1 MGVLMSRRQT
11 VEKVQKVSL
20 AVSAFKD
27 GLREQPS
34 TRRQAEA
41 GGTRRGTLEQAVQE
55 GEEEASAGPSQPEES
70 SASKAA
76 WERLRDGRGVEPEE
90 FDRANRFTPPAF
102 IRPKRELHDDDPL
115 DISLEQREQA
125 SRRSTGT
132 GRKGRGR
139 GWRCAGESPG
149 MCKGSRC
156 PPGSGSLPGH
166 EPHEGGSVGQ
176 GAGLSSWRGHA
187 GRRVLNDEMCEI
199 CEVWTAESLF
209 PCRVCSRVYHDGC
222 LRRMG
227 YLQNDSAVEVTETAH
242 TETGWSCY
250 YCDNL
255 NLLLTEEEMYSLME
269 TLQHCKIIPGAD
281 PPHSGSLM
289 VGGGGSPLPGHHTA
303 SLSPAETCLTLDDF
317 LHYKHLVHKQQFE
330 RPMGEAQEEQA
341 ALQFSALDPD
351 KKGHIE
357 WHDFLSHESIQLLQ
371 KLRPQNTLLRLLTA
385 KERERARAAFLA
397 LDQDS
402 DGFIA
407 ESECRRARHGWFR
420 KHQKETPSC
429 NVSISHVGPMSESS
443 PVSSGSG
450 KSQEKTPPAREQE
463 EARRVDWPGFLRE
476 NVAYILAAR
485 PNSTALHLQP
495 PA

>member
-34 TRRQAEA
+34 TRRRTEA
-41 GGTRRGTLEQAVQE
+41 GATRRGTLEQAVQE
-55 GEEEASAGPSQPEES
+55 GEEDASAGPSQLEES

-90 FDRANRFTPPAF
+90 FDRANRFKPPAF
-102 IRPKRELHDDDPL
+102 IRPKRELHDDEPP
-115 DISLEQREQA
+115 DISLEQQEQ
-125 SRRSTGT
+125 
-132 GRKGRGR
+132 
-139 GWRCAGESPG
+139 
-149 MCKGSRC
+149 
-156 PPGSGSLPGH
+156 
-166 EPHEGGSVGQ
+166 VI
-176 GAGLSSWRGHA
+176 
-187 GRRVLNDEMCEI
+187 NDEMCEI

-227 YLQNDSAVEVTETAH
+227 YLQNDSALEMAETAH

-269 TLQHCKIIPGAD
+269 TLQHCKIIPG
-281 PPHSGSLM
+281 
-289 VGGGGSPLPGHHTA
+289 
-303 SLSPAETCLTLDDF
+303 TCLTLDDF

-330 RPMGEAQEEQA
+330 RPMAEAQEEQA

-371 KLRPQNTLLRLLTA
+371 KLRPQNALLRLLTA

-397 LDQDS
+397 LDQDR
-402 DGFIA
+402 DGFIG
-407 ESECRRARHGWFR
+407 EGECRRAQHTWFR

-429 NVSISHVGPMSESS
+429 NVSISHVGPISESS
-443 PVSSGSG
+443 PASSGSS
-450 KSQEKTPPAREQE
+450 KSQEKTLPAERE
-463 EARRVDWPGFLRE
+463 EARPVDWPCFLQQ

-485 PNSTALHLQP
+485 PNSAAHHLQP

>member
-27 GLREQPS
+27 GLREQPAA
-34 TRRQAEA
+34 RQRVEV
-41 GGTRRGTLEQAVQE
+41 GGTRRGMLEQEVQE

-70 SASKAA
+70 STSKAA

-102 IRPKRELHDDDPL
+102 IRPKRELHDDEPL

-125 SRRSTGT
+125 TPCPRRP
-132 GRKGRGR
+132 
-139 GWRCAGESPG
+139 AEQLPISPQ
-149 MCKGSRC
+149 
-156 PPGSGSLPGH
+156 
-166 EPHEGGSVGQ
+166 V
-176 GAGLSSWRGHA
+176 
-187 GRRVLNDEMCEI
+187 VNDEMCEI

-269 TLQHCKIIPGAD
+269 TLQHCKIIP
-281 PPHSGSLM
+281 
-289 VGGGGSPLPGHHTA
+289 
-303 SLSPAETCLTLDDF
+303 ETCLTLDDF

-330 RPMGEAQEEQA
+330 RPMAEAQEEQA
-341 ALQFSALDPD
+341 ALQFSALDPE

-371 KLRPQNTLLRLLTA
+371 KLRPQNALLRLLTA
-385 KERERARAAFLA
+385 KERERAREAFLA
-397 LDQDS
+397 LDQDR
-402 DGFIA
+402 DGFIVDG
-407 ESECRRARHGWFR
+407 ECRRARHTWFR
-420 KHQKETPSC
+420 KHQKEIPSC

-443 PVSSGSG
+443 PASSTSG
-450 KSQEKTPPAREQE
+450 KSPEKPLLATEQE
-463 EARRVDWPGFLRE
+463 EARLVDWPDFLRE

-485 PNSTALHLQP
+485 PNSAALHLQP

>member
-34 TRRQAEA
+34 TRRRAEA
-41 GGTRRGTLEQAVQE
+41 GGTRRATLEQAVQE
-55 GEEEASAGPSQPEES
+55 AEEEVSAGPSQPEES

-102 IRPKRELHDDDPL
+102 IRPKRDLHDDEPL
-115 DISLEQREQA
+115 DISLEQREQ
-125 SRRSTGT
+125 
-132 GRKGRGR
+132 
-139 GWRCAGESPG
+139 
-149 MCKGSRC
+149 
-156 PPGSGSLPGH
+156 
-166 EPHEGGSVGQ
+166 
-176 GAGLSSWRGHA
+176 
-187 GRRVLNDEMCEI
+187 VLNDEMCEI

-209 PCRVCSRVYHDGC
+209 PCRICTRVYHDGC

-269 TLQHCKIIPGAD
+269 NLKNCKIIP
-281 PPHSGSLM
+281 
-289 VGGGGSPLPGHHTA
+289 
-303 SLSPAETCLTLDDF
+303 ETCLTLDDF

-330 RPMGEAQEEQA
+330 RPMAEVQEEQA

-371 KLRPQNTLLRLLTA
+371 KLRPQNALLRLLTA
-385 KERERARAAFLA
+385 KERERARAAFLG

-402 DGFIA
+402 DGFIG
-407 ESECRRARHGWFR
+407 EGECRRARHTWFR
-420 KHQKETPSC
+420 KHPKETPSC

-443 PVSSGSG
+443 PASSGGSS
-450 KSQEKTPPAREQE
+450 KSREKTPPVVEQE
-463 EARRVDWPGFLRE
+463 GRPIDWPGFLRE

>member
-27 GLREQPS
+27 GLKEQPS
-34 TRRQAEA
+34 TRRRAEA
-41 GGTRRGTLEQAVQE
+41 EGTRRGTLEQTVQE

-70 SASKAA
+70 SSSKAA

-102 IRPKRELHDDDPL
+102 IRPTRELHDDEPL
-115 DISLEQREQA
+115 DISLEQREQ
-125 SRRSTGT
+125 
-132 GRKGRGR
+132 
-139 GWRCAGESPG
+139 
-149 MCKGSRC
+149 
-156 PPGSGSLPGH
+156 
-166 EPHEGGSVGQ
+166 V
-176 GAGLSSWRGHA
+176 
-187 GRRVLNDEMCEI
+187 VNDEMCEI

-209 PCRVCSRVYHDGC
+209 PCRICSRVYHDGC

-242 TETGWSCY
+242 TETGWSCN

-269 TLQHCKIIPGAD
+269 TLRQCKIIPD
-281 PPHSGSLM
+281 
-289 VGGGGSPLPGHHTA
+289 
-303 SLSPAETCLTLDDF
+303 TCLTLDDF
-317 LHYKHLVHKQQFE
+317 LHYKHLVHKQQFDK
-330 RPMGEAQEEQA
+330 PMGEAQEERA
-341 ALQFSALDPD
+341 TLQFSALDPE

-357 WHDFLSHESIQLLQ
+357 WPDFLSHESIQLLQ
-371 KLRPQNTLLRLLTA
+371 KLRPQNSLLRLLTA
-385 KERERARAAFLA
+385 KERERARTAFLA

-402 DGFIA
+402 DGLIA
-407 ESECRRARHGWFR
+407 ESECHKARHAWFR
-420 KHQKETPSC
+420 KHHKETPSC

-443 PVSSGSG
+443 PASSGSS
-450 KSQEKTPPAREQE
+450 KSQEKTLLATEQE
-463 EARRVDWPGFLRE
+463 EARPIDWPTFLRE

-485 PNSTALHLQP
+485 PNSAAVHLTP

>member
-34 TRRQAEA
+34 TRRRAEA
-41 GGTRRGTLEQAVQE
+41 GGTRRGTLEQEVQE

-102 IRPKRELHDDDPL
+102 IRPKRELHDDEPP

-125 SRRSTGT
+125 S
-132 GRKGRGR
+132 
-139 GWRCAGESPG
+139 GWSIG
-149 MCKGSRC
+149 
-156 PPGSGSLPGH
+156 
-166 EPHEGGSVGQ
+166 V
-176 GAGLSSWRGHA
+176 
-187 GRRVLNDEMCEI
+187 VNDEMCEI

-227 YLQNDSAVEVTETAH
+227 YLQNNSAVEVTETAH

-269 TLQHCKIIPGAD
+269 TLQHCKIIPG
-281 PPHSGSLM
+281 
-289 VGGGGSPLPGHHTA
+289 
-303 SLSPAETCLTLDDF
+303 TCLTLDDF

-330 RPMGEAQEEQA
+330 QPMAEAQEEQA

-371 KLRPQNTLLRLLTA
+371 KLRPQNALLRLLTA
-385 KERERARAAFLA
+385 KERERARTAFLA
-397 LDQDS
+397 LDQDG
-402 DGFIA
+402 DGLIG
-407 ESECRRARHGWFR
+407 EGECRRARHTWFR
-420 KHQKETPSC
+420 KHPKETASC
-429 NVSISHVGPMSESS
+429 SVSISHVGPMSEIS
-443 PVSSGSG
+443 PGSSGSG
-450 KSQEKTPPAREQE
+450 RSQHPTAGQE
-463 EARRVDWPGFLRE
+463 EPRPVDWSSFLQE
-476 NVAYILAAR
+476 NVAYLLAAR
-485 PNSTALHLQP
+485 PNSPAFHLLP

>member
-34 TRRQAEA
+34 TRQQAEV
-41 GGTRRGTLEQAVQE
+41 GGTCWGTLEQAVQE
-55 GEEEASAGPSQPEES
+55 GEEEVSAGPSQLEES
-70 SASKAA
+70 STSKAA
-76 WERLRDGRGVEPEE
+76 WERLQDGRGLEPEE
-90 FDRANRFTPPAF
+90 FDQANRFTPPTF
-102 IRPKRELHDDDPL
+102 IRPKRELHDDEPL
-115 DISLEQREQA
+115 DISLEQREQ
-125 SRRSTGT
+125 
-132 GRKGRGR
+132 
-139 GWRCAGESPG
+139 
-149 MCKGSRC
+149 
-156 PPGSGSLPGH
+156 
-166 EPHEGGSVGQ
+166 
-176 GAGLSSWRGHA
+176 
-187 GRRVLNDEMCEI
+187 VLNDEMCKI

-222 LRRMG
+222 LHRMG
-227 YLQNDSAVEVTETAH
+227 YLQNNSAMEVMETVH

-269 TLQHCKIIPGAD
+269 ILQQCKIIPG
-281 PPHSGSLM
+281 
-289 VGGGGSPLPGHHTA
+289 
-303 SLSPAETCLTLDDF
+303 TCLTLDNF

-330 RPMGEAQEEQA
+330 RPMAEAQEEQA
-341 ALQFSALDPD
+341 SLQFSALDPD
-351 KKGHIE
+351 KKGHIK

-371 KLRPQNTLLRLLTA
+371 KLRPQNTLLWLLTA
-385 KERERARAAFLA
+385 KEREWARMAFLA

-402 DGFIA
+402 DGFIR
-407 ESECRRARHGWFR
+407 EGECHWARHTWFR

-429 NVSISHVGPMSESS
+429 NVSHVGPMSESS
-443 PVSSGSG
+443 PASSGSS
-450 KSQEKTPPAREQE
+450 KSQEKTPLATEQE
-463 EARRVDWPGFLRE
+463 EARPIDWLSFLQE

-485 PNSTALHLQP
+485 PNSAALHLQP

>member
-27 GLREQPS
+27 GLR
-34 TRRQAEA
+34 AEG
-41 GGTRRGTLEQAVQE
+41 GGTRRGTLEQSVQE
-55 GEEEASAGPSQPEES
+55 GEEDVSAGPSQTEES
-70 SASKAA
+70 SAAKAA

-102 IRPKRELHDDDPL
+102 IRPKRELHDDEPL
-115 DISLEQREQA
+115 DISLEQREQ
-125 SRRSTGT
+125 
-132 GRKGRGR
+132 
-139 GWRCAGESPG
+139 
-149 MCKGSRC
+149 
-156 PPGSGSLPGH
+156 
-166 EPHEGGSVGQ
+166 
-176 GAGLSSWRGHA
+176 
-187 GRRVLNDEMCEI
+187 VLNDEMCEI

-209 PCRVCSRVYHDGC
+209 PCRICSRVYHDGC

-227 YLQNDSAVEVTETAH
+227 YLQNDSAVEMTETAH

-269 TLQHCKIIPGAD
+269 TLKHCKIIP
-281 PPHSGSLM
+281 
-289 VGGGGSPLPGHHTA
+289 
-303 SLSPAETCLTLDDF
+303 ETCLTLDDF

-330 RPMGEAQEEQA
+330 QPMAEAQEEQA

-371 KLRPQNTLLRLLTA
+371 KLRPQNALLRLLTA

-402 DGFIA
+402 DGFIG
-407 ESECRRARHGWFR
+407 EGECRRARHAWFH

-443 PVSSGSG
+443 PASSGSG
-450 KSQEKTPPAREQE
+450 KSQEKILPATERE
-463 EARRVDWPGFLRE
+463 EARPIDWPGFLRE
-476 NVAYILAAR
+476 NVIYILAAR
-485 PNSTALHLQP
+485 PNSAALHLQP

>member
-34 TRRQAEA
+34 TRRRAEE

-55 GEEEASAGPSQPEES
+55 GEEEVSAGPSQTEES
-70 SASKAA
+70 SAGKAA

-102 IRPKRELHDDDPL
+102 IRPKRELRDDEPL
-115 DISLEQREQA
+115 DISLEQREQ
-125 SRRSTGT
+125 
-132 GRKGRGR
+132 
-139 GWRCAGESPG
+139 
-149 MCKGSRC
+149 
-156 PPGSGSLPGH
+156 
-166 EPHEGGSVGQ
+166 
-176 GAGLSSWRGHA
+176 
-187 GRRVLNDEMCEI
+187 VLNDEMCEI

-227 YLQNDSAVEVTETAH
+227 YLQKDSAVEVTETAH

-269 TLQHCKIIPGAD
+269 TLRHCKIIP
-281 PPHSGSLM
+281 
-289 VGGGGSPLPGHHTA
+289 
-303 SLSPAETCLTLDDF
+303 ETCLTLDDF

-330 RPMGEAQEEQA
+330 RPMAEAQEEQA
-341 ALQFSALDPD
+341 TLQFSALDPD

-371 KLRPQNTLLRLLTA
+371 KLRPQNALLRLLTA

-397 LDQDS
+397 LDQDG
-402 DGFIA
+402 DGLIG
-407 ESECRRARHGWFR
+407 EGECRRARHTWFC

-443 PVSSGSG
+443 PASSASG
-450 KSQEKTPPAREQE
+450 KSQEKTPPATEQE
-463 EARRVDWPGFLRE
+463 EARPVDWPGFLRE

-485 PNSTALHLQP
+485 PNSAALHLQP
-495 PA
+495 PV

>member
-34 TRRQAEA
+34 TRRRAEA
-41 GGTRRGTLEQAVQE
+41 GGTRQGTLEQTVQE

-102 IRPKRELHDDDPL
+102 IRPKRELHDDEPL
-115 DISLEQREQA
+115 DISLEQREQ
-125 SRRSTGT
+125 
-132 GRKGRGR
+132 
-139 GWRCAGESPG
+139 
-149 MCKGSRC
+149 
-156 PPGSGSLPGH
+156 
-166 EPHEGGSVGQ
+166 
-176 GAGLSSWRGHA
+176 
-187 GRRVLNDEMCEI
+187 VLNDEMCEI

-227 YLQNDSAVEVTETAH
+227 YLQNDSTVEVTETAH

-269 TLQHCKIIPGAD
+269 TLQHCKIIP
-281 PPHSGSLM
+281 
-289 VGGGGSPLPGHHTA
+289 
-303 SLSPAETCLTLDDF
+303 ETCLTLDDF

-330 RPMGEAQEEQA
+330 RPMAEAQEEQA

-357 WHDFLSHESIQLLQ
+357 WQDFLSHESIQLLQ
-371 KLRPQNTLLRLLTA
+371 KLRPQVQLQHPGSAPTASTHGHGTWGWLPQPVPNALLRLLTA
-385 KERERARAAFLA
+385 KERERARVAFLA

-402 DGFIA
+402 DGFIG
-407 ESECRRARHGWFR
+407 EGECRRARHAWFR
-420 KHQKETPSC
+420 KHQKEMPSC

-443 PVSSGSG
+443 PASSGSG
-450 KSQEKTPPAREQE
+450 KSPEKTPLVVEQE
-463 EARRVDWPGFLRE
+463 EARPVDWPSFLQE

-485 PNSTALHLQP
+485 PNSAALHLQP